1 MRFVEAMVGVSRRRL
16 LLSGAGAVS
25 LAALPF
31 RPARAAD
38 PITVR
43 LDWSTHALH
52 TAFFL
57 AAAKGWFRQ
66 VDLDVTIEDGNGSAT
81 TANLVGN
88 GQFDI
93 GLAALA
99 PMALGRAKGL
109 KVISVA
115 GFVRK
120 SDTGF
125 LVPRDSGW
133 TKPKDLIG
141 KKLVYTAG
149 SLEGPFMAPFF
160 KKNGIK
166 LSDLDLLNVDASA
179 KASMY
184 ATGKA
189 DSVVTAVPF
198 FLPLMEDKRPSNGVL
213 FADFGL
219 NLPGAGLLVNTD
231 ILARRGDAIRRFTSV
246 MCGAWSYVLGG
257 HEQEGVEAT
266 LAARPQ
272 SPENAKVM
280 RAELEEYRRYFY
292 TDATKSL
299 GIGPQSDAD
308 WNATIADMVDANT
321 IAAGF
326 KPSDF
331 YTNEY
336 IDPGVVRR
344 ISGIG

>member
-1 MRFVEAMVGVSRRRL
+1 MALVETVVGVSRRRML
-16 LLSGAGAVS
+16 LTSGVAAGM
-25 LAALPF
+25 AASPL
-31 RPARAAD
+31 RSVRAAE
-38 PITVR
+38 PFTVR

-57 AAAKGWFRQ
+57 AAAKGWFKQ
-66 VDLDVTIEDGNGSAT
+66 ADLDVTIEDGNGSAT

-99 PMALGRAKGL
+99 PMALGKAKGL
-109 KVISVA
+109 KVTSVA
-115 GFVRK
+115 GFSRK

-125 LVPRDSGW
+125 LVPRGSGW
-133 TKPKDLIG
+133 KKPSDLVG
-141 KKLVYTAG
+141 KKVVYTAG

-166 LSDLDLLNVDASA
+166 LSDLDLLNVDGSA

-184 ATGKA
+184 ATSKA

-198 FLPLMEDKRPSNGVL
+198 FLPLMEDKRPSDGVL
-213 FADFGL
+213 FADYGM
-219 NLPGAGLLVNTD
+219 NLPGAGLVVNTD
-231 ILARRGDAIRRFTSV
+231 ILAKRGDAIKRFTSV
-246 MCGAWSYVLGG
+246 ICGAWTYILAG
-257 HEQEGVEAT
+257 HEQESVDVT
-266 LAARPQ
+266 LLARPQ
-272 SPENAKVM
+272 SPENSKVM
-280 RAELEEYRRYFY
+280 RAELEEYRPFFY
-292 TDATKSL
+292 TEATKNL
-299 GIGPQSDAD
+299 GIGPQSDVD
-308 WNATIADMVDANT
+308 WNGTIGDLVDAGT

-331 YTNEY
+331 YTNAY
-336 IDPGVVRR
+336 IDPTMVKQ

>member
-1 MRFVEAMVGVSRRRL
+1 MRFVEGTVGVSRRRL
-16 LLSGAGAVS
+16 LLAAAGTGS

-31 RPARAAD
+31 RPARAAE

-52 TAFFL
+52 TAFFV

-66 VDLDVTIEDGNGSAT
+66 ADLDVTIEDGNGSAT

-88 GQFDI
+88 GQFDV

-109 KVISVA
+109 KITSVA

-141 KKLVYTAG
+141 KKVVYTAG

-166 LSDLDLLNVDASA
+166 LSELDLLNVDASA

-198 FLPLMEDKRPSNGVL
+198 FLPLMEDKRPSKGVL

-219 NLPGAGLLVNTD
+219 NLPGAGLVVNTD

-246 MCGAWSYVLGG
+246 MCGAWSYVFNG
-257 HEQEGVEAT
+257 HQAEAVQVT

-272 SPENAKVM
+272 SAENAHVM
-280 RAELEEYRRYFY
+280 RAELDEYQPYFY
-292 TDATKSL
+292 TAATKSL
-299 GIGPQSDAD
+299 GIGPQSDVD
-308 WNATIADMVDANT
+308 WAATIADMVDANT
-321 IAAGF
+321 IPTGF

-331 YTNEY
+331 FTNDY
-336 IDPGVVRR
+336 IDPALVKK